1 MTITW
6 IREEQYKDYRGAFSP
21 EIKKA
26 ADLLFGALDDEGE
39 AAGGVAVRI
48 DENRLLI
55 LSLYVVPQLR
65 RQGIGRELMNQLE
78 EFAYGMG
85 FAGITIYFPEEAD
98 GSLEAFLKAQGFAP
112 DEEASLMEISLEELM
127 GNKATTSDDTSVRSL
142 EEVTDADY
150 IRFLKG
156 IDASREEEEAK
167 LPMEQEAYDTDISFL
182 HFDEEGEPVAGVFT
196 KETDA
201 GYETAAYVTENR
213 KMNSL
218 KLLYQTL
225 IHVLSEE
232 NPKARIFAY
241 AAGREEG
248 KEMRGLMGRALISR
262 KRILTYTELL

>member
-1 MTITW
+1 
-6 IREEQYKDYRGAFSP
+6 
-21 EIKKA
+21 
-26 ADLLFGALDDEGE
+26 
-39 AAGGVAVRI
+39 
-48 DENRLLI
+48 
-55 LSLYVVPQLR
+55 
-65 RQGIGRELMNQLE
+65 
-78 EFAYGMG
+78 
-85 FAGITIYFPEEAD
+85 
-98 GSLEAFLKAQGFAP
+98 
-112 DEEASLMEISLEELM
+112 
-127 GNKATTSDDTSVRSL
+127 
-142 EEVTDADY
+142 
-150 IRFLKG
+150 
-156 IDASREEEEAK
+156 
-167 LPMEQEAYDTDISFL
+167 MEQEAYDTDISFL